1 MDEAAGL
8 NCLQY
13 GVFGSLNIVYV
24 LEYIGMLE
32 NVGATQISFAPT
44 VLSEETRVG
53 TVYTYTGTMPFVR
66 ILNFGDVCL
75 TTDEWDSPRIWLST
89 IRTGGYH
96 EGNNTER
103 TCPEPS

>member
-13 GVFGSLNIVYV
+13 GVFGSLNRVYV

-44 VLSEETRVG
+44 VLSEEDQSG
-53 TVYTYTGTMPFVR
+53 YGIHIY
-66 ILNFGDVCL
+66 
-75 TTDEWDSPRIWLST
+75 
-89 IRTGGYH
+89 GYH
-96 EGNNTER
+96 ALRANLEFWG
-103 TCPEPS
+103 CVPDD